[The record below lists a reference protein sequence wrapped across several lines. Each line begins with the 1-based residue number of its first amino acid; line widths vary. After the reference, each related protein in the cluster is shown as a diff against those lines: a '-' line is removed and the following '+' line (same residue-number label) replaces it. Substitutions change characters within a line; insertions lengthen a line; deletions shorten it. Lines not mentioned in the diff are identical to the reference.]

1 MRVGKGRKETK
12 PECKLNFM
20 SLNFVHKNTPRNL
33 VHKKQLTK
41 ILLGYWVVGGW
52 GGGQRLKSLRKQGF
66 GRQAEALG
74 T

>member
-41 ILLGYWVVGGW
+41 ILLGYWVVGG
-52 GGGQRLKSLRKQGF
+52 GGGGRRLKSRKSLRKPPSP
-66 GRQAEALG
+66 AVLG